1 MKKSIWVIII
11 ILALGI
17 FGYYG
22 ITAFVIKGN
31 NLSSVFGQ
39 CLIDNGAIFYGAEWC
54 NHCQSQKEMLGRNVV
69 KVLYNNEGYVEC
81 PENQKLCES
90 KGVTGYPTW
99 IINGIKY
106 EGVQSIE
113 LLSSI
118 TGCELSYE

>member
-1 MKKSIWVIII
+1 MKKSIWVIIL

-31 NLSSVFGQ
+31 TLSSEFGQ
-39 CLIDNGAIFYGAEWC
+39 CLIDNKAIMYGSATC
-54 NHCQSQKEMLGRNVV
+54 IHCQSQKELLGR
-69 KVLYNNEGYVEC
+69 KATQILYDNQGYIEC

-90 KGVTGYPTW
+90 KAITGYPTW
-99 IINGIKY
+99 IINGTKY

-118 TGCELSYE
+118 TGCEPSYE

>member
-22 ITAFVIKGN
+22 MTSFVIKGN
-31 NLSSVFGQ
+31 TLSGEFGQ
-39 CLIDNGAIFYGAEWC
+39 CLIDKDAVFYGAEWC